1 MCREMGLCAGVVLL
15 NKGKEKTRVVRRRGF
30 VR

>member
-15 NKGKEKTRVVRRRGF
+15 NKGKDQKRVVGRRGF
-30 VR
+30 AR

>member
-15 NKGKEKTRVVRRRGF
+15 NKGKEKKRVVRRRGF